1 MKIKGI
7 LQRGLV
13 CLGAC
18 LLFAGMAVYA
28 DETGSEPESRTTM
41 EASGVTNTMVVDETS
56 GKTETLAKPSNGV
69 LCSLYDVE
77 VENWKR
83 RIYKIKCKVD
93 SEDSQNGDI
102 RIYSGRNFHI
112 TDSKGNILSEGK
124 IGRAHV

>member
-77 VENWKR
+77 VENGNVEFTRSNVKWIL
-83 RIYKIKCKVD
+83 RIPKTEI
-93 SEDSQNGDI
+93 
-102 RIYSGRNFHI
+102 SGYTQEEIFI
-112 TDSKGNILSEGK
+112 
-124 IGRAHV
+124 

>member
-1 MKIKGI
+1 MKVKGI

-56 GKTETLAKPSNGV
+56 GKTETLAKPSDGV

-93 SEDSQNGDI
+93 SEGFLVLCISVMFQACLEFPELRQRSDLPTHGL
-102 RIYSGRNFHI
+102 G
-112 TDSKGNILSEGK
+112 
-124 IGRAHV
+124 